1 VIIIIIVVVIPTLSE
16 TASKQ
21 VETNSDDGMI
31 MVMIIDAIT
40 KVLFSSSL
48 YHYKKCQTALRKIA
62 YKMRSNTRML
72 LVGGLQGTVVRL
84 VGRIGEVTLR
94 TSLSPVSTRM
104 GDRLPAT
111 QANSA

>member
-1 VIIIIIVVVIPTLSE
+1 
-16 TASKQ
+16 
-21 VETNSDDGMI
+21 
-31 MVMIIDAIT
+31 
-40 KVLFSSSL
+40 
-48 YHYKKCQTALRKIA
+48 
-62 YKMRSNTRML
+62 MRSNTRML